1 MGFLGLIGFGGGAT
15 GLSQGSVAPSITGG
29 TTYEYS
35 DPDGDWKSHS
45 FTHPQPTDAA
55 DQFVVTGLVPPTA
68 QIEVC
73 VVGGGGAGGADGGSG
88 GGSGGGGGGGYR
100 LTRNSPGKPLPA
112 PVTIPAISISPNTT
126 YPITVGAGGEGG
138 VNANQESGGLSRI
151 ASPTATLVEAT
162 GGGGGGWYLNTVGAN
177 GGCGGGGSEPTGGGG
192 ETVASPDPLSPTV
205 QGTDGKA
212 NGGGGGGA
220 ASSNHPG
227 GQGHAGGLGFNTWMM
242 QGPTHGGHS
251 ISWGGDGDRG
261 GTTNGP
267 GVSSYGG
274 GGSGTDGDSNAS
286 GSGGHGVVIIR
297 YNESAW

>member
-1 MGFLGLIGFGGGAT
+1 
-15 GLSQGSVAPSITGG
+15 
-29 TTYEYS
+29 
-35 DPDGDWKSHS
+35 
-45 FTHPQPTDAA
+45 
-55 DQFVVTGLVPPTA
+55 
-68 QIEVC
+68 
-73 VVGGGGAGGADGGSG
+73 
-88 GGSGGGGGGGYR
+88 
-100 LTRNSPGKPLPA
+100 
-112 PVTIPAISISPNTT
+112 
-126 YPITVGAGGEGG
+126 GEGG